1 MVKPLVMALICMLTI
16 LTGGNAYGQ
25 PAAAADE
32 IQVLID
38 VSGSMKQ
45 NDPRNL
51 RIDAVKLLL
60 NLLPEGATAALWL
73 FAEHPVLLSQTQR
86 IDAAW
91 KAQAS
96 KACAKIHSQGLYTDI
111 EQAIT
116 NALQHGFGAGGEKHL
131 ILLTDGMVDTSKDI
145 MVSAD
150 SRERILSELIPQ
162 LQQRQVKV
170 QTIALSEQADKEL
183 LERLAFDT
191 GGWHELAQ
199 SAEQLQRIFLKMAQQ
214 AAPKDSLPLTDN
226 RFNVDGSVQEFS
238 VVVFKKPEAA
248 PTQLIAPNHGKIDRH
263 SPNVAWLESPAYD
276 LITVKQPQAGEW
288 QIEAMLDP
296 DNRVMILTDLKLQ
309 IDPLPSFIGGKQ
321 SLPLRASFTEQ
332 GKTINRADF
341 LKLTT
346 LSLSVDHQT
355 PIAMTAEATAT
366 GFFNHTLAE
375 LPEGTHSLIFTGDG
389 KTFQREIVREINVVA
404 TPISLERQIDAA
416 KRQVTLK
423 LRPDIA
429 VLDHDDLIINAV
441 IHRAGHEPETHAIEA
456 KDGEWSYPVTDLAP
470 GSTTV
475 VNFNVMAKTL
485 DGKAVTPPIA
495 PVTID
500 DSTFQSV
507 EAAHQESQAP
517 ATEHADADQQAHQ
530 QAENPSEH
538 PSDEHVPEA
547 EASNWLL
554 LTGIVALANLVAAGA
569 GIFGYKAIK
578 KANAAKQQQLLERL
592 A

>member
-1 MVKPLVMALICMLTI
+1 MVKPLAMALICMLTI
-16 LTGGNAYGQ
+16 VAGGNAYGQ
-25 PAAAADE
+25 PAAASDE

-51 RIDAVKLLL
+51 RIDATKLLL
-60 NLLPEGATAALWL
+60 NLLPDGATAALWL
-73 FAEHPVLLSQTQR
+73 FAEHPTPLSQTQR

-96 KACAKIHSQGLYTDI
+96 KACTKIHSQGLYTDI
-111 EQAIT
+111 EQAIN
-116 NALQHGFGAGGEKHL
+116 NALQHGFGNGGEKHL
-131 ILLTDGMVDTSKDI
+131 ILLTDGMVDISKDI

-162 LQQRQVKV
+162 LQQRQIKV

-191 GGWHELAQ
+191 GGWSEVAQ

-214 AAPKDSLPLTDN
+214 AAPKDSLPLSDN

-263 SPNVAWLESPAYD
+263 SPNVAWLESPTYD

-288 QIEAMLDP
+288 QIEAMIDP

-309 IDPLPSFIGGKQ
+309 VDPLPSFIGNQQ

-355 PIAMTAEATAT
+355 PLAMAAEAGAT

-375 LPEGTHSLIFTGDG
+375 LPEGTHSLTFTADG

-404 TPISLERQIDAA
+404 TPISLERQVDAA

-423 LRPDIA
+423 LHPDIA

-456 KDGEWSYPVTDLAP
+456 KDGEWSYPVTDLSP

-485 DGKAVTPPIA
+485 DGKAVTPAIA

-500 DSTFQSV
+500 DSTFQST
-507 EAAHQESQAP
+507 EAAHEPLAA
-517 ATEHADADQQAHQ
+517 ATEHAEPNQHTEEH
-530 QAENPSEH
+530 AEQPAEEH
-538 PSDEHVPEA
+538 PEAAASDWVM
-547 EASNWLL
+547 
-554 LTGIVALANLVAAGA
+554 LTGIVVLANLVAAGA
-569 GIFGYKAIK
+569 GFFGYKAIK

-592 A
+592 T